1 MMRLIQNID
10 VYAPQHLGKKDVLTV
25 HDKIVKI
32 ADAGTIPVLELFPEL
47 EIVDGT
53 GKILTPG
60 FIDCHV
66 HVLGGGGE
74 GGFANR
80 TPEAA
85 MEGLT
90 KFGVTTVVGCLGT
103 DGIGRDMCAL
113 VAKTKGLNEQGMT
126 AYCYTGSY

>member
-1 MMRLIQNID
+1 MINGEGL
-10 VYAPQHLGKKDVLTV
+10 L
-25 HDKIVKI
+25 
-32 ADAGTIPVLELFPEL
+32 
-47 EIVDGT
+47 
-53 GKILTPG
+53 LTPG
-60 FIDCHV
+60 FIDSHV

-80 TPEAA
+80 TPEAT

-113 VAKTKGLNEQGMT
+113 VAKTKGLNEQGMS
-126 AYCYTGSY
+126 AYCYTAVIRFRFTR